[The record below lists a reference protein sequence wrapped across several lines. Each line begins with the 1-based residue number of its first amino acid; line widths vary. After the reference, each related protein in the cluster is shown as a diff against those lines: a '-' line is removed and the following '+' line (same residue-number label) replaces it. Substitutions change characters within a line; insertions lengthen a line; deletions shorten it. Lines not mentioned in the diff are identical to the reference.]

1 MRRDLTPNVNCFE
14 SCNDP
19 DQGGLFG
26 GPPIAVDHP
35 NSTSPNDKMAV
46 RNARIIGRAMMKHH
60 RRAKHPRTLEWF
72 MHWEVSTLSSDT
84 LAAIADAPKLGT

>member
-1 MRRDLTPNVNCFE
+1 
-14 SCNDP
+14 
-19 DQGGLFG
+19 
-26 GPPIAVDHP
+26 
-35 NSTSPNDKMAV
+35 MAV